1 MPKTF
6 KWDRYQTEA
15 RRDPFVI
22 DELPDWHPAAGP
34 GGPGSLTI
42 PVPTGEAFLEAETAG
57 STLRSLE
64 LMCGPQWEPVR
75 WLIAGGD
82 PAVPVDERPGRPIPM
97 PGLMEFVQDIT
108 RHFSLGEDNRP
119 PGAGRR

>member
-6 KWDRYQTEA
+6 KWDKYQREA

-22 DELPDWHPAAGP
+22 EDLPEWHSAASV
-34 GGPGSLTI
+34 GSVTI

-64 LMCGPQWEPVR
+64 LMCGPQWPSVR
-75 WLIAGGD
+75 ELIAGGD
-82 PAVPVDERPGRPIPM
+82 PDLPADERPGDPIPM

>member
-1 MPKTF
+1 VKTF
-6 KWDRYQTEA
+6 KWDRYQREA

-22 DELPDWHPAAGP
+22 TGLPDWHPASTAQ
-34 GGPGSLTI
+34 GGPDSITI
-42 PVPTGEAFLEAETAG
+42 PVPTGSAFLEAEQAG

-64 LMCGPQWEPVR
+64 LMCGEQWPQVQA
-75 WLIAGGD
+75 LIVG
-82 PAVPVDERPGRPIPM
+82 PDEVSSSDDLSM
-97 PGLMEFVQDIT
+97 TGLMAFVQDLT